1 MEFKQKEDRIEN
13 FDFNVKPCLNNEIK
27 SKRCVNN
34 EFGIDHSDTGQK
46 FNFDCTQI
54 TFKDYLEQNK
64 MKMNELQVIIN
75 DLYHQFVKEITAK
88 KGIQKEIFL

>member
-34 EFGIDHSDTGQK
+34 EFGIDHSDACQR
-46 FNFDCTQI
+46 FNF
-54 TFKDYLEQNK
+54 
-64 MKMNELQVIIN
+64 
-75 DLYHQFVKEITAK
+75 A
-88 KGIQKEIFL
+88 